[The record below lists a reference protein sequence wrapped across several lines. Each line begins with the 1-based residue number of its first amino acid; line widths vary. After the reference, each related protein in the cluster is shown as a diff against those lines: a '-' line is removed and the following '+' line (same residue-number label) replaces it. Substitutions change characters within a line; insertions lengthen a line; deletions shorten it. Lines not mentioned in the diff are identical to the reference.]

1 MRSIREYLTSDRQG
15 FAISFEIMMTMIMV
29 TLVCSVTAYFA
40 QVFEMERYFADVSA
54 STCVM
59 ASRYGGNDSKAYK
72 IQVNKGTIEEN
83 ANAQLA
89 LINANSKGVA
99 LQSPNGDGR
108 YISVSNFPDKN
119 NNVTVSVSYK
129 LGNIGWGRLA
139 SIVSPGVM
147 THTFVIP
154 SLMQSGKL
162 IR

>member
-1 MRSIREYLTSDRQG
+1 MKTVSYLDRDRQG

-72 IQVNKGTIEEN
+72 IQVKKGTIEDN

-89 LINANSKGVA
+89 LINSHCKNVSLV
-99 LQSPNGDGR
+99 SPDGNGKF
-108 YISVSNFPDKN
+108 ISVSSFPDSN
-119 NNVTVSVSYK
+119 NNVSVAVSYK
-129 LGNIGWGRLA
+129 LGNIGWGRLVN
-139 SIVSPGVM
+139 IVSPGTI
-147 THTFVIP
+147 THRFVVP
-154 SLMQSGKL
+154 SLMQTGKL